1 VLNRSASIGRGAA
14 MLVAVGAAVT
24 IFATPAFAGTSR
36 SDHGQR
42 PPGNN
47 GTIKI
52 DEFPADGGKGND
64 PHVGCRF
71 SVNFFGYDAG
81 TQQATM
87 TFEPWAPTSGGNPTT
102 MSTSWTTPSRKGGN
116 QLDKSFGPVDL
127 TSAFAGITP
136 AKQGY
141 HVKLTVHVTGSQ
153 GSDVKHKVFWV
164 EPCQTAAKPAAVAPA
179 HTTQPVTP
187 ASPQPQPVRTSAPL
201 PAAQPEAVQ
210 PAALQPV
217 AAPSAPAVEAARFTN
232 ATQATPVASVL
243 AERISAPPTAAA
255 VEATSASGG
264 TLPFTGGAVGTLV
277 AAGISLLVLGGLAWL
292 SVRWK
297 SHRA

>member
-1 VLNRSASIGRGAA
+1 
-14 MLVAVGAAVT
+14 MLVAIGAAVT
-24 IFATPAFAGTSR
+24 IFATPAVAGTSSR

-47 GTIKI
+47 GTVKI
-52 DEFPADGGKGND
+52 DEFPADGGNGND
-64 PHVGCRF
+64 PHVDCPF

-81 TQQATM
+81 SQQATM
-87 TFEPWAPTSGGNPTT
+87 TFEPWAPTGGGNPTT
-102 MSTSWTTPSRKGGN
+102 LSTSWTTPTRSGGN

-127 TSAFAGITP
+127 ASAFAGITP
-136 AKQGY
+136 TKQGY

-164 EPCQTAAKPAAVAPA
+164 EACETAAKPAAVAPA

-187 ASPQPQPVRTSAPL
+187 AAQQPAAQT
-201 PAAQPEAVQ
+201 PAAQPAAIAPSTSAAAPPIDTAAPPIDTVKLTRASTEAV
-210 PAALQPV
+210 P
-217 AAPSAPAVEAARFTN
+217 T
-232 ATQATPVASVL
+232 ASVL
-243 AERISAPPTAAA
+243 AERISAPTAVA
-255 VEATSASGG
+255 ATSSPGG